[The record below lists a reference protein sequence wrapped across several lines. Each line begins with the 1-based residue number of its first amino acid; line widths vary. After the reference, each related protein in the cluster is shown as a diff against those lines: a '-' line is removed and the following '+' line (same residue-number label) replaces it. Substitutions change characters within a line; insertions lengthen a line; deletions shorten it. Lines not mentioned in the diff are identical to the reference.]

1 MSKHVKNNAGEPE
14 AMWSGDSLAVAMG
27 KFDRNKYYIMLCTSL
42 NTVGKSI
49 INKAS
54 DPLIYWV
61 SYYKN

>member
-1 MSKHVKNNAGEPE
+1 MLKIMLGSLKQCGVVT
-14 AMWSGDSLAVAMG
+14 LAVAMG